1 MICINAAPGVL
12 GESSHMQTLTSE
24 NQTLSETSLA
34 VRVDNGWL
42 IDTRPIFDDGGVPCE
57 LILTTAHQVAVGQ
70 ELTLLVPFEPV
81 PLYMKLGRL
90 GYDHSASQEAD
101 GTWRALFRRHS
112 LPVPGVKAPTAC

>member
-1 MICINAAPGVL
+1 MQTINAENTNETDQAAGV
-12 GESSHMQTLTSE
+12 
-24 NQTLSETSLA
+24 A

-42 IDTRPIFDDGGVPCE
+42 IDTRPIFDEGGVPCE
-57 LILTTAHQVAVGQ
+57 LILETASQAAVGQ

-90 GYDHSASQEAD
+90 GYDHSANQEAD

-112 LPVPGVKAPTAC
+112 MPVPGVKAPTAC

>member
-1 MICINAAPGVL
+1 MQNPNATDKAEPL
-12 GESSHMQTLTSE
+12 QTDG
-24 NQTLSETSLA
+24 LA

-42 IDTRPIFDDGGVPCE
+42 IDTRPIFDEGGVPCE
-57 LILTTAHQVAVGQ
+57 LILETANQASVGQ

-112 LPVPGVKAPTAC
+112 MPVPGVKAPTAP